1 MFRALVIATLIIS
14 TGAWQDDGPRI
25 LQIRIVLPDAD
36 GRLTPVPRHRLLISD
51 NPVTASPRL
60 VITDLDGTATV
71 RLRPGSYTVE
81 SDLAVALH
89 GKSYSWTEQ
98 VTVAAGKDAS
108 LELTA
113 ENAQVEAAAGSTT
126 GSAPATG
133 SDAAFFLRKWQDSV
147 VALWTPTT
155 RGSGFVIDAN
165 GLIVTNQRIVGD
177 AKSVEVQFTPQLKV
191 AGSVLAADAERDV
204 AVIWIAATTIAEL
217 RPVPLPCNPG
227 ARTAI
232 ENGQEL
238 FALGASL
245 QPPKRMSSGIVS
257 RVDSHSIMLDLG
269 IARGSAGGPVFS
281 SGGDLVGITTV
292 TGQDDGDALGGT
304 RVVHS
309 GHACDV
315 VAAAKQKMS
324 AAAPPASTPLPVEPG
339 RPFPVSALKAAAERR
354 AGSLNPYQIQAS
366 GFDVAFITPVLTYG
380 AQYQFEQ
387 MRRRRTTSKDTRTA
401 QPDPPTRRAIMD
413 FANWSEYVWE
423 FPPVLLVR
431 VTPRM
436 AEGFWTTVARAAART
451 QGVALPPMK
460 RYKPGFSRM
469 QVFCGSADVTPI
481 HPFKLERRISESD
494 AIFEGLYV
502 LDPGA
507 LGPHCG
513 AVKLVLFS
521 EDEPEKGDTQVV
533 DQRVIQQIWDDFAP
547 YRG

>member
-25 LQIRIVLPDAD
+25 LQIKIVLPDAD

-51 NPVTASPRL
+51 NPATASPRL
-60 VITDLDGTATV
+60 VITDLDGAATV

-98 VTVAAGKDAS
+98 VTVAAGKDAL

-113 ENAQVEAAAGSTT
+113 DNAQVEAAAGTTT
-126 GSAPATG
+126 GSGPATG

-191 AGSVLAADAERDV
+191 AGSVLGADAERDV

-245 QPPKRMSSGIVS
+245 QPPKRMSSGIVN

-292 TGQDDGDALGGT
+292 TGQDDGDTRGGA

-309 GHACDV
+309 GRACDV

-366 GFDVAFITPVLTYG
+366 GFDVAFITPVVTYG
-380 AQYQFEQ
+380 AQYQSEQ

-401 QPDPPTRRAIMD
+401 QPDSPARRPIMD
-413 FANWSEYVWE
+413 FANWSDYVWE

-502 LDPGA
+502 LEPGA

-521 EDEPEKGDTQVV
+521 EDEPEKGDTQIV
-533 DQRVIQQIWDDFAP
+533 DRQVIQQIWDDFAP

>member
-547 YRG
+547 YRR

>member
-1 MFRALVIATLIIS
+1 M
-14 TGAWQDDGPRI
+14 
-25 LQIRIVLPDAD
+25 
-36 GRLTPVPRHRLLISD
+36 
-51 NPVTASPRL
+51 
-60 VITDLDGTATV
+60 
-71 RLRPGSYTVE
+71 
-81 SDLAVALH
+81 
-89 GKSYSWTEQ
+89 
-98 VTVAAGKDAS
+98 
-108 LELTA
+108 
-113 ENAQVEAAAGSTT
+113 
-126 GSAPATG
+126 
-133 SDAAFFLRKWQDSV
+133 
-147 VALWTPTT
+147 
-155 RGSGFVIDAN
+155 
-165 GLIVTNQRIVGD
+165 
-177 AKSVEVQFTPQLKV
+177 
-191 AGSVLAADAERDV
+191 
-204 AVIWIAATTIAEL
+204 
-217 RPVPLPCNPG
+217 
-227 ARTAI
+227 
-232 ENGQEL
+232 
-238 FALGASL
+238 
-245 QPPKRMSSGIVS
+245 S

-502 LDPGA
+502 LEPGA

-533 DQRVIQQIWDDFAP
+533 DQQVIQQIWDDFAP

>member
-36 GRLTPVPRHRLLISD
+36 GRLAPVPRHRLLISD

-98 VTVAAGKDAS
+98 VTVAAGKDAL

-113 ENAQVEAAAGSTT
+113 DNAQVEAAAGSTT

-257 RVDSHSIMLDLG
+257 RVDSHSIVLDLG

-339 RPFPVSALKAAAERR
+339 RPFPVSALKEAAERR

-401 QPDPPTRRAIMD
+401 QPDPPARRPIMD

-502 LDPGA
+502 LEPGA

-533 DQRVIQQIWDDFAP
+533 DQQVIQQIWDDFAP